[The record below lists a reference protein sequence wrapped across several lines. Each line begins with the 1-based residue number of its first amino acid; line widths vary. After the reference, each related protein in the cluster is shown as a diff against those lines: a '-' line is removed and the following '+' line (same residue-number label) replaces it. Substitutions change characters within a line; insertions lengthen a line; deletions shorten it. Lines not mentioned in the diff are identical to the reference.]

1 MKILLLLALVI
12 FISSPEEKIKIKDPW
27 MRISAEGQST
37 ALFMKIENTSDVAD
51 TLYKVEC
58 DFAGRVEIHE
68 TYQKDDMMGMRE
80 VPFIVIPPKS
90 TFELKPRSHHIMV
103 IKLKKDIKKGTQEEF
118 TLYFKQAGK
127 LKVKATAQEMQM
139 PKMDHKH

>member
-1 MKILLLLALVI
+1 MNLLLI
-12 FISSPEEKIKIKDPW
+12 FLMFFSSQGNKIKIKEPW

-37 ALFMKIENTSDVAD
+37 ALFMKIENTGNIAD

-58 DFAGRVEIHE
+58 GFADRVEIHE
-68 TYQKDDMMGMRE
+68 TYHQGEMMGMRE
-80 VPFIVIPPKS
+80 VPFIIIPEKS
-90 TFELKPRSHHIMV
+90 TFELKPRAHHIMV

-127 LKVKATAQEMQM
+127 LKVKATAQEMQIQGM
-139 PKMDHKH
+139 GHKH

>member
-1 MKILLLLALVI
+1 MKLLFLALLML
-12 FISSPEEKIKIKDPW
+12 ISSPDEKIKIKEPW

-37 ALFMKIENTSDVAD
+37 TLFMKIENSGDVAD

-68 TYQKDDMMGMRE
+68 TYQQGDMMGMRE
-80 VPFIVIPPKS
+80 VPFVVIPAKS

-103 IKLKKDIKKGTQEEF
+103 IKLKKDIKMGSQEEF
-118 TLYFKQAGK
+118 TLYFRQTGK
-127 LKVKATAQEMQM
+127 LKIKAVAQEMQM
-139 PKMDHKH
+139 QKMEHKH

>member
-1 MKILLLLALVI
+1 MKLLFLTLLMLL
-12 FISSPEEKIKIKDPW
+12 FSPDEKIKIKDPW
-27 MRISAEGQST
+27 IRVSAEGQST
-37 ALFMKIENTSDVAD
+37 ALFMKIENNSDVAD

-80 VPFIVIPPKS
+80 VPFLVIPPKS

-103 IKLKKDIKKGTQEEF
+103 IKLKKDIKKGSQEEF
-118 TLYFKQAGK
+118 TLHFKRAGK
-127 LKVKATAQEMQM
+127 ITIKAKADEMQM
-139 PKMDHKH
+139 NKMEHKH

>member
-1 MKILLLLALVI
+1 MKLLFLALLML
-12 FISSPEEKIKIKDPW
+12 ISSPDEKIKIKEPW

-37 ALFMKIENTSDVAD
+37 ALFMKIENSGDVAD

-68 TYQKDDMMGMRE
+68 TYQQGDMMGMRE
-80 VPFIVIPPKS
+80 VPFVVIPAKS

-103 IKLKKDIKKGTQEEF
+103 IKLKKDIKMGSQEEF
-118 TLYFKQAGK
+118 TLYFRQTGK
-127 LKVKATAQEMQM
+127 LKIKAVAQEMQM
-139 PKMDHKH
+139 QKMEHKH

>member
-1 MKILLLLALVI
+1 MKLLFLVLI
-12 FISSPEEKIKIKDPW
+12 MLISSPEEKIKIKDPW
-27 MRISAEGQST
+27 LRISAEGQST
-37 ALFMKIENTSDVAD
+37 ALFMKIENTTDAAD

-68 TYQKDDMMGMRE
+68 TYQQGEMMGMRE
-80 VPFIVIPPKS
+80 VPFIVISPKS

-103 IKLKKDIKKGTQEEF
+103 IKLKKDIKKGSQEDF

-127 LKVKATAQEMQM
+127 LKVKTTAQEMQM
-139 PKMDHKH
+139 PKLEHKH